1 MLKQI
6 KIKVNLLLY
15 SLYYAKA
22 CNDFTGL
29 ISASLRPGNTDPFGG
44 MSTQR
49 WQAGGNAV
57 FNLTSPRF
65 EPQISRS
72 RDERVTARPNELQIT
87 SSGTA
92 DGVASNTSVSHNTG

>member
-6 KIKVNLLLY
+6 KIKLNLSLY

-29 ISASLRPGNTDPFGG
+29 ICASLHPGNTDPFGG

-49 WQAGGNAV
+49 WLAVGNTV
-57 FNLTSPRF
+57 FNLTGPRF

-72 RDERVTARPNELQIT
+72 RDERVTARPNELQIN
-87 SSGTA
+87 SCGTA
-92 DGVASNTSVSHNTG
+92 DDVASNTSVSHNTG